1 MMIMKRRTFSSI
13 IRAVSLMALAM
24 PAPLMAHVHWTRG
37 NQLDSDLIALYHFDS
52 HNTAPGDVLA
62 VVNGLPANRGL
73 TVGATAGAGTS
84 AVHDTAESFL
94 GPHSIRMSSTQD
106 LLSAA
111 TVPNTDG
118 DLTIEFW
125 FKWDP
130 TVTSQR
136 VTVGLASTAKIVI
149 ARDTIN
155 PTNDRFGI
163 EFTHGDYVSAPGFTN
178 WEDVGDEEAS
188 LGEWRH
194 YAVTIHSTG
203 MTYDPVSNHDKYNA
217 DTEAIFWLN
226 GHATG
231 SSPHKVSLEGM
242 QVHDA
247 SRIRIRNT
255 NGTIFIDEF
264 TIWAKDWAQ
273 NGAVHHPFSNGRGVP
288 PSWEIDSD
296 GDGYSD
302 AYEVLRGWNPND
314 PASPPRDGSSAA
326 IAANLL
332 GDING
337 DGFVNEADVQALA
350 HSIAN
355 GDPLEVERVAIT
367 QDDGVATVRDVT
379 ALGGFVSG
387 TRPILR

>member
-1 MMIMKRRTFSSI
+1 MMRRHVFTGT
-13 IRAVSLMALAM
+13 IRAISAVALAM
-24 PAPLMAHVHWTRG
+24 PAPLMAHVHWTKG

-52 HNTAPGDVLA
+52 HDTAPGDILA
-62 VVNGLPANRGL
+62 VVDGLPANRGL
-73 TVGATAGAGTS
+73 VVGATAGTGTS

-94 GPHSIRMSSTQD
+94 GPHSIRMTSTQD

-111 TVPNTDG
+111 SVRDTDG

-130 TVTSQR
+130 SVTSQK
-136 VTVGLASTAKIVI
+136 VTVGLASTAKVVI

-155 PTNDRFGI
+155 PANDRFGI

-178 WEDVGDEEAS
+178 WEVVGDEEAS

-203 MTYDPVSNHDKYNA
+203 MTYDPVSNHDKYNPG
-217 DTEAIFWLN
+217 TEAIIWLN

-242 QVHDA
+242 QAHDA

-255 NGTIFIDEF
+255 NGTIYIDEF
-264 TIWAKDWAQ
+264 TIWSKDWAQ
-273 NGAVHHPFSNGRGVP
+273 NGSLHNPFSNGRGVP
-288 PSWEIDSD
+288 PSWDVDSD

-314 PASPPRDGSSAA
+314 PASPPRDGSASA
-326 IAANLL
+326 IAAGLL

-337 DGFVNEADVQALA
+337 DGLVNHADVQALA
-350 HSIAN
+350 QAIVNSVS
-355 GDPLEVERVAIT
+355 LESERAAIEH
-367 QDDGVATVRDVT
+367 DDGTTTVRDVT
-379 ALGGFVSG
+379 ALGAFVSG
-387 TRPILR
+387 TRPVLR

>member
-1 MMIMKRRTFSSI
+1 MIMHHFRSAV
-13 IRAVSLMALAM
+13 IRAVSLVALAM
-24 PAPLMAHVHWTRG
+24 PAPLMAHVQWTQG
-37 NQLDSDLIALYHFDS
+37 NQLDADLIALYHAES
-52 HNTAPGDVLA
+52 HSTAPGNVLA
-62 VVNGLPANRGL
+62 AVNGLPANRGL
-73 TVGATAGAGTS
+73 TVGTTAGTGTS
-84 AVHDTAESFL
+84 AVHDTPESFL
-94 GPHSIRMSSTQD
+94 GPHSIRMTSTQD

-130 TVTSQR
+130 TVISQR

-149 ARDTIN
+149 ARDTAN
-155 PTNDRFGI
+155 PANDRFGI

-178 WEDVGDEEAS
+178 WEEVGEEEAS
-188 LGEWRH
+188 MGEWRH

-203 MTYDPVSNHDKYNA
+203 MTYDPVSGHDKYNSG
-217 DTEAIFWLN
+217 TEAMLWLN

-264 TIWAKDWAQ
+264 TIWSKDWAQ
-273 NGAVHHPFSNGRGVP
+273 NGSVHNPFSNGRGVA
-288 PSWEIDSD
+288 PSWEIDGD

-302 AYEVLRGWNPND
+302 AFEVSRGWKPND
-314 PASPPRDGSSAA
+314 PASPPQNGSPAA
-326 IAANLL
+326 IAAKLL

-337 DGFVNEADVQALA
+337 DGLVNEADLPALA
-350 HSIAN
+350 QAIVN
-355 GDPLEVERVAIT
+355 GDPLDAERSAIV
-367 QDDGVATVRDVT
+367 QDNGIVTVRDVT
-379 ALGGFVSG
+379 ALGAFVSG
-387 TRPILR
+387 TRSILR